1 VKKDWRRIG
10 KGDGQQQRNDDYL
23 NAIAGNERAGP
34 LSLRNLKGSEE
45 STWHGSWRI
54 GKGRDCLC

>member
-1 VKKDWRRIG
+1 VKKDRRRVG
-10 KGDGQQQRNDDYL
+10 KSDGQQQCHDNYL
-23 NAIAGNERAGP
+23 NAIAGNEGGGL

-45 STWHGSWRI
+45 SVRHGNWRI